1 MIGLR
6 VLLFNR
12 AIARVGRSRLD
23 YQARTA
29 VRGLE
34 GVMTLKNQVN
44 IRDCKEGAS
53 TEPLVDVP
61 EANQSEEGA

>member
-1 MIGLR
+1 MVSSMVQVGSLPDERMIGLR

-34 GVMTLKNQVN
+34 GVMTLK
-44 IRDCKEGAS
+44 KS
-53 TEPLVDVP
+53 
-61 EANQSEEGA
+61 SKYS